1 MKYQLKITR
10 SFKTDY
16 KKLNK
21 QETSDTDE
29 IIRKLLDGSPLEDKN
44 HDHDLTGNFKIEKI
58 IFPLII
64 FHFLVHL
71 SLLLRNLSR
80 TEIALSHGGISKS
93 GVSKKLKRFYAELKI
108 DI

>member
-29 IIRKLLDGSPLEDKN
+29 IIRTLLDGSPLEDKN

-64 FHFLVHL
+64 FHFLIYL
-71 SLLLRNLSR
+71 SLLLRNLL
-80 TEIALSHGGISKS
+80 TMKMM
-93 GVSKKLKRFYAELKI
+93 VPV
-108 DI
+108 